1 MLDSADLFLSQ
12 QGRRVREMG
21 VRGASL
27 SVCLAALVLVSG
39 GGTLSAQHS
48 YTRAEVENGA
58 RLYQSSCAT
67 CHGPTG
73 DTVRGVALLSGQFR
87 RGSTD
92 EELVRIIVSG
102 IPGTAMPPNN
112 YSDLEAGMIVA
123 YLRGVASGDSVVVAA
138 GDKARGKALFDG
150 KGKCATCH
158 SEGSRMAP
166 SLSDVGAL
174 RRPLE
179 LEQSILDPNADLNPD
194 FRFVRAVTKSGT
206 VVTGRL
212 LNQSTFSVQILDS
225 AEQLRAFDKSSL
237 REFAIV
243 KTSPMP
249 SSRGT
254 LDAQEIADI
263 VTYLMSLRGQR

>member
-1 MLDSADLFLSQ
+1 VRHINL
-12 QGRRVREMG
+12 RRSFAWIAGLAV
-21 VRGASL
+21 L
-27 SVCLAALVLVSG
+27 VCLWSGDAA
-39 GGTLSAQHS
+39 SAQHS
-48 YTRAEVENGA
+48 YTRSEVENGA
-58 RLYQSSCAT
+58 RLYQGSCAT
-67 CHGPTG
+67 CHGPKG
-73 DTVRGVALLSGQFR
+73 DTVRGVAVLSGRFQR
-87 RGSTD
+87 ASSD
-92 EELVRIIVSG
+92 EELVKIIVAG

-123 YLRGVASGDSVVVAA
+123 YLRGVAAGDSVVTAT

-150 KGKCATCH
+150 KGKCAGCH
-158 SEGSRMAP
+158 NEGSRMAP

-179 LEQSILDPNADLNPD
+179 IERAILDPNAELNPN
-194 FRFVRAVTKSGT
+194 FRFVRAVTVNGT

-249 SSRGT
+249 SARGM
-254 LDAQEIADI
+254 LDGQEVADI
-263 VTYLMSLRGQR
+263 VTYLTSLRGQR

>member
-1 MLDSADLFLSQ
+1 
-12 QGRRVREMG
+12 VRYLN
-21 VRGASL
+21 VRGAFACIAGL
-27 SVCLAALVLVSG
+27 AVLVCLCSGAAV
-39 GGTLSAQHS
+39 SAQHS
-48 YTRAEVENGA
+48 YTRSEVENGA
-58 RLYQSSCAT
+58 RLYQGSCAT
-67 CHGPTG
+67 CHGAKG
-73 DTVRGVALLSGQFR
+73 DTVRGVAVLSGRFQR
-87 RGSTD
+87 ASTD
-92 EELVRIIVSG
+92 EELVKIIVSG

-123 YLRGVASGDSVVVAA
+123 YLRGVAAGDSVVTAT

-150 KGKCATCH
+150 KGKCAGCH
-158 SEGSRMAP
+158 NEGSRTAP

-179 LEQSILDPNADLNPD
+179 LELSILDPNAELNPN
-194 FRFVRAVTKSGT
+194 FRFVRAVTANGA

-237 REFAIV
+237 REFTIV

-249 SSRGT
+249 SSRGM
-254 LDAQEIADI
+254 LDAQEVADI
-263 VTYLMSLRGQR
+263 VTYLSSLRGQR

>member
-1 MLDSADLFLSQ
+1 M
-12 QGRRVREMG
+12 
-21 VRGASL
+21 RGAFL
-27 SVCLAALVLVSG
+27 HVGLAALVFLSTSG
-39 GGTLSAQHS
+39 ALSAQHG

-58 RLYQSSCAT
+58 RLYQGSCAT
-67 CHGPTG
+67 CHGPKG
-73 DTVRGVALLSGQFR
+73 DTVRGVALLSGRFQR
-87 RGSTD
+87 AATD

-102 IPGTAMPPNN
+102 IPATAMPPNN

-123 YLRGVASGDSVVVAA
+123 YLRGVAAGDSVVVAA

-158 SEGSRMAP
+158 SEGLRMAP

-194 FRFVRAVTKSGT
+194 FRFVRAVTRSGT
-206 VVTGRL
+206 VVAGRL

-237 REFAIV
+237 REFAIL

-249 SSRGT
+249 SYRGT
-254 LDAQEIADI
+254 FDAQEVADI
-263 VTYLMSLRGQR
+263 VTYLTGLRGQR

>member
-1 MLDSADLFLSQ
+1 MKA
-12 QGRRVREMG
+12 
-21 VRGASL
+21 RGTFPCIAGL
-27 SVCLAALVLVSG
+27 ALLVCLGRGGALA
-39 GGTLSAQHS
+39 AQHS
-48 YTRAEVENGA
+48 YTRSEVENGA
-58 RLYQSSCAT
+58 RLYQGSCAT
-67 CHGPTG
+67 CHGPKG
-73 DTVRGVALLSGQFR
+73 DTVRGTALFSGRFAR
-87 RGSTD
+87 ASTD
-92 EELVRIIVSG
+92 AELVKIIVSG

-123 YLRGVASGDSVVVAA
+123 YLRDVAAGDSVIVAA
-138 GDKARGKALFDG
+138 GDKARGKTLFDG

-158 SEGSRMAP
+158 TEGSRMAP

-179 LEQSILDPNADLNPD
+179 LEQSILDPSADLNPN
-194 FRFVRAVTKSGT
+194 FRFVRAVTRNGT

-249 SSRGT
+249 SARGT
-254 LDAQEIADI
+254 LDAQEVADI
-263 VTYLMSLRGQR
+263 VTYLTGLRGQR

>member
-1 MLDSADLFLSQ
+1 
-12 QGRRVREMG
+12 MG
-21 VRGASL
+21 ARGGGVFPFIARLTITVLAS
-27 SVCLAALVLVSG
+27 
-39 GGTLSAQHS
+39 GGTLSAQHT
-48 YTRAEVENGA
+48 YTRADVENGA
-58 RLYQSSCAT
+58 RLYQGSCAT
-67 CHGPTG
+67 CHGAKG

-102 IPGTAMPPNN
+102 IPGTAMPPTS

-123 YLRGVASGDSVVVAA
+123 YLRGAAA
-138 GDKARGKALFDG
+138 GAGVTVTQGNSVRGKALFGG

-158 SEGSRMAP
+158 NEGSRMAP

-179 LEQSILDPNADLNPD
+179 LEQSILEPTAGLNPD
-194 FRFVRAVTKSGT
+194 FRFVRGVTRSGT

-225 AEQLRAFDKSSL
+225 TEQLRAFDRSGF

-243 KTSPMP
+243 KTSTMP
-249 SSRGT
+249 SYRGT
-254 LDAQEIADI
+254 FDAQEVADI
-263 VTYLMSLRGQR
+263 VSYLTSLRGRQ